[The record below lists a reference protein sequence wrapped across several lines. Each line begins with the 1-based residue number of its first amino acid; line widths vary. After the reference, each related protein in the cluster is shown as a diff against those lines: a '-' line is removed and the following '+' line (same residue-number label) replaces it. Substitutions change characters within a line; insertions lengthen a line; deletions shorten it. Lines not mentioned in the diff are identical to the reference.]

1 MNQDSTALYAFKK
14 YGNTVLRAAFAFSGS
29 YAEAEDIVQDV
40 FLSLH
45 TETRTF
51 NDDEHLKAWLI
62 RVAINKCK
70 NLRRS
75 FRFSR
80 TCSIEDLEH
89 SEAICEMDTESREL
103 RQQIA
108 SLPKKYAE
116 VIFLHYYEGY
126 SIKEIAVITE
136 KNENTVGSLLR
147 RGREKLKAELE
158 EKEEGDICSGK
169 IIKTL

>member
-1 MNQDSTALYAFKK
+1 MNTENTALYAFKK

-45 TETRTF
+45 TNPQTF
-51 NDDEHLKAWLI
+51 NDDEHLKAWLL
-62 RVAINKCK
+62 RAAINKCK
-70 NLRRS
+70 NFRRS
-75 FRFSR
+75 FRFSK
-80 TCSIEDLEH
+80 TCSIDDLEH

-108 SLPKKYAE
+108 ALPKKYAE

-126 SIKEIAVITE
+126 SIKEIASMLN

-158 EKEEGDICSGK
+158 EEGDLCQVK

>member
-1 MNQDSTALYAFKK
+1 MNTENTALFAFKK

-45 TETRTF
+45 TNPQNF
-51 NDDEHLKAWLI
+51 NSDEHLKAWLL
-62 RVAINKCK
+62 RAAINKCK
-70 NLRRS
+70 NFRRS

-80 TCSIEDLEH
+80 TCSIDDLEH
-89 SEAICEMDTESREL
+89 SEVICEMDTESREL

-108 SLPKKYAE
+108 ALPKKYAE

-126 SIKEIAVITE
+126 SIKEIASMLN

-158 EKEEGDICSGK
+158 EEGDLCQVK

>member
-1 MNQDSTALYAFKK
+1 MNNDSTALHAFKK
-14 YGNTVLRAAFAFSGS
+14 YGNTVLRAAFAFCGS
-29 YAEAEDIVQDV
+29 YAESEDIVQDV

-45 TETRTF
+45 TSPQSF
-51 NDDEHLKAWLI
+51 NDDEHMKAWLL
-62 RVAINKCK
+62 RVTINKCK
-70 NLRRS
+70 NLKRS

-80 TCSIEDLEH
+80 TCSLDELEQ
-89 SEAICEMDTESREL
+89 SEAIEETKTDGREL
-103 RQQIA
+103 RNQIA

-126 SIKEIAVITE
+126 SIKEIAQITE

-158 EKEEGDICSGK
+158 KEDGSCRET

>member
-1 MNQDSTALYAFKK
+1 MNNENTALYAFKK

-45 TETRTF
+45 TNPQNF
-51 NDDEHLKAWLI
+51 NSDEHLKAWLL
-62 RVAINKCK
+62 RAAINKCK
-70 NLRRS
+70 NFRRS

-80 TCSIEDLEH
+80 TCSIDDLEH
-89 SEAICEMDTESREL
+89 SEVICEMDTESREL

-108 SLPKKYAE
+108 ALPKKYAE

-126 SIKEIAVITE
+126 SIKEIDSMLN

-158 EKEEGDICSGK
+158 EEGDLCQVK

>member
-1 MNQDSTALYAFKK
+1 MNNENTALYAFKK
-14 YGNTVLRAAFAFSGS
+14 YGNTVLRASFAFSGS

-45 TETRTF
+45 TNPQNF
-51 NDDEHLKAWLI
+51 NSDEHLKAWLL
-62 RVAINKCK
+62 RAAINKCK
-70 NLRRS
+70 NFRRS

-80 TCSIEDLEH
+80 TCSIDDLEH
-89 SEAICEMDTESREL
+89 SEVICEMDTESREL

-108 SLPKKYAE
+108 ALPKKYAE

-126 SIKEIAVITE
+126 SIKEIASMLN

-158 EKEEGDICSGK
+158 EEGYLCQVK

>member
-1 MNQDSTALYAFKK
+1 MNNENTALYAFKK

-45 TETRTF
+45 TNPQNF
-51 NDDEHLKAWLI
+51 NSDEHLKAWLL

-70 NLRRS
+70 NFRRS

-80 TCSIEDLEH
+80 TCSIDDLEH
-89 SEAICEMDTESREL
+89 SEVICEMDTESREL

-108 SLPKKYAE
+108 ALPKKYAE

-126 SIKEIAVITE
+126 SIKEIASMLN

-158 EKEEGDICSGK
+158 EEGDLCQVK

>member
-1 MNQDSTALYAFKK
+1 MNNDSTALYAFRK
-14 YGNTVLRAAFAFSGS
+14 YGNTVLRAAFAISGS

-45 TETRTF
+45 TKPRSF
-51 NDDEHLKAWLI
+51 NDDEHLKAWLL
-62 RVAINKCK
+62 RVTINKCK

-80 TCSIEDLEH
+80 TCSLDKLEH
-89 SEAICEMDTESREL
+89 SEAICEISTEGREL
-103 RQQIA
+103 REEISA
-108 SLPKKYAE
+108 LPKKYAE

-126 SIKEIAVITE
+126 SIKEIAEILG

-147 RGREKLKAELE
+147 RGRDRLRTELE
-158 EKEEGDICSGK
+158 REDEICREK

>member
-1 MNQDSTALYAFKK
+1 MNTENTALYAFKK

-45 TETRTF
+45 TNPQNF
-51 NDDEHLKAWLI
+51 NNDEHMKAWLL
-62 RVAINKCK
+62 RAAINKCK
-70 NLRRS
+70 NFRRS

-80 TCSIEDLEH
+80 TCSLDDLEH
-89 SEAICEMDTESREL
+89 SEVICEMDTESREL

-108 SLPKKYAE
+108 ALPKKYAE

-126 SIKEIAVITE
+126 SIKEIASILS

-158 EKEEGDICSGK
+158 EEGDLCQVK

>member
-1 MNQDSTALYAFKK
+1 MNNENTALYAFKK

-45 TETRTF
+45 TNPQTF
-51 NDDEHLKAWLI
+51 NDDEHLKAWLL
-62 RVAINKCK
+62 RAAINKCK
-70 NLRRS
+70 NFRRS

-80 TCSIEDLEH
+80 TCSIDDLEH
-89 SEAICEMDTESREL
+89 SEVICEMDTESREL

-108 SLPKKYAE
+108 ALPKKYAE

-126 SIKEIAVITE
+126 SIKEIASMLN

-158 EKEEGDICSGK
+158 EEGDLCQVK

>member
-1 MNQDSTALYAFKK
+1 MNTENTALYAFKK

-45 TETRTF
+45 TNPKTF
-51 NDDEHLKAWLI
+51 NDDEHLKAWLL
-62 RVAINKCK
+62 RAAINKCK
-70 NLRRS
+70 NFRRS

-80 TCSIEDLEH
+80 TCSIDDLEH
-89 SEAICEMDTESREL
+89 SEAICEMDTASREL

-108 SLPKKYAE
+108 ALPKKYGE

-126 SIKEIAVITE
+126 SIKEIASMLN

-158 EKEEGDICSGK
+158 EEGDLCQVK

>member
-45 TETRTF
+45 TQTRTF

-126 SIKEIAVITE
+126 SIKEIAKILRTTE
-136 KNENTVGSLLR
+136 SNIKVRLS
-147 RGREKLKAELE
+147 RGRAKLKDAL
-158 EKEEGDICSGK
+158 KEGWEDEQ
-169 IIKTL
+169 

>member
-1 MNQDSTALYAFKK
+1 MNNDSTALYAFRKF
-14 YGNTVLRAAFAFSGS
+14 GNTVLRAAFAFSGS

-45 TETRTF
+45 TDSRSF
-51 NDDEHLKAWLI
+51 NDDEHLKAWLL
-62 RVAINKCK
+62 RVTINKCK

-80 TCSIEDLEH
+80 TCSLDELDD
-89 SEAICEMDTESREL
+89 SSVICEISTRGREL
-103 RQQIA
+103 REQISA
-108 SLPKKYAE
+108 LPQKYAE

-126 SIKEIAVITE
+126 SIKEMAEITGR
-136 KNENTVGSLLR
+136 NENTVGSLLR
-147 RGREKLKAELE
+147 RGREKLRAELE
-158 EKEEGDICSGK
+158 KEDGICRET

>member
-1 MNQDSTALYAFKK
+1 MNNDSTALYAFRK
-14 YGNTVLRAAFAFSGS
+14 YGNTVLRAAFAFCGS

-45 TETRTF
+45 TTPRSF
-51 NDDEHLKAWLI
+51 NDDEHLKAWLL
-62 RVAINKCK
+62 RVTINKCK

-80 TCSIEDLEH
+80 TCSIDEIEQ
-89 SEAICEMDTESREL
+89 SEAIYEISTEGREL
-103 RQQIA
+103 RRQIA
-108 SLPKKYAE
+108 ELPHKYAE

-126 SIKEIAVITE
+126 SIKEIAEIIE

-147 RGREKLKAELE
+147 RGREKLRAELE
-158 EKEEGDICSGK
+158 KEDEPCRET

>member
-1 MNQDSTALYAFKK
+1 MNTENTALYAFKK

-45 TETRTF
+45 TNPQNF
-51 NDDEHLKAWLI
+51 NSDEHLKAWLL
-62 RVAINKCK
+62 RAAINKCK
-70 NLRRS
+70 NFRRS

-80 TCSIEDLEH
+80 TCSIDDLEH
-89 SEAICEMDTESREL
+89 SEVICEMDTESREL

-108 SLPKKYAE
+108 ALPKKYAE

-126 SIKEIAVITE
+126 SIKEIASMLN

-158 EKEEGDICSGK
+158 EEGDLCQVK

>member
-1 MNQDSTALYAFKK
+1 MNNENTALYAFKK

-45 TETRTF
+45 TNPQNF
-51 NDDEHLKAWLI
+51 NSDEHLKAWLL
-62 RVAINKCK
+62 RAAINKCK
-70 NLRRS
+70 NFRRS

-80 TCSIEDLEH
+80 TCSIDDLEH
-89 SEAICEMDTESREL
+89 SEVICEMDTESREL

-108 SLPKKYAE
+108 ALPKKYAE

-126 SIKEIAVITE
+126 SIKEIASMLN

-147 RGREKLKAELE
+147 RGREKLKAELAA
-158 EKEEGDICSGK
+158 EGDLCQVK

>member
-1 MNQDSTALYAFKK
+1 MNNETTALYAFKK

-45 TETRTF
+45 TDQRTF
-51 NDDEHLKAWLI
+51 NDDEHLKAWLL
-62 RVAINKCK
+62 RVTINKCK

-80 TCSIEDLEH
+80 TCSIDDLES
-89 SEAICEMDTESREL
+89 SEVICEMDTESREL

-108 SLPKKYAE
+108 ALPK
-116 VIFLHYYEGY
+116 
-126 SIKEIAVITE
+126 
-136 KNENTVGSLLR
+136 NMQR
-147 RGREKLKAELE
+147 
-158 EKEEGDICSGK
+158 
-169 IIKTL
+169 

>member
-1 MNQDSTALYAFKK
+1 MNNDTTALYAFKK

-45 TETRTF
+45 TDRRTF
-51 NDDEHLKAWLI
+51 NDDEHLKAWLL
-62 RVAINKCK
+62 RVTINKCK

-80 TCSIEDLEH
+80 TCSIDELEG
-89 SEAICEMDTESREL
+89 SEVICEMDTASREL

-108 SLPKKYAE
+108 ALPKKYAE

-126 SIKEIAVITE
+126 SIKEIAAITE

-147 RGREKLKAELE
+147 RGREKLKAELSKE
-158 EKEEGDICSGK
+158 EEGDLCQVK

>member
-1 MNQDSTALYAFKK
+1 MNNDSTALYAFKK
-14 YGNTVLRAAFAFSGS
+14 YGNTVLRAAFAFCGS

-45 TETRTF
+45 KDSRSF

-62 RVAINKCK
+62 RVTINKCK

-80 TCSIEDLEH
+80 TCSIDELE
-89 SEAICEMDTESREL
+89 SSDVICEMNTEGREL

-108 SLPKKYAE
+108 QLPKKYAE
-116 VIFLHYYEGY
+116 VIFLHYYDGY
-126 SIKEIAVITE
+126 SIKEIASILE

-158 EKEEGDICSGK
+158 MEGEICREK

>member
-1 MNQDSTALYAFKK
+1 MNNENTALYAFKK

-45 TETRTF
+45 TNPQNF
-51 NDDEHLKAWLI
+51 NSDEHLKAWLL
-62 RVAINKCK
+62 RAAINKCK
-70 NLRRS
+70 NFRRS

-80 TCSIEDLEH
+80 TCSIDELEH
-89 SEAICEMDTESREL
+89 SEVICEMDTESREL

-108 SLPKKYAE
+108 ALPKKYAE

-126 SIKEIAVITE
+126 SIKEIASMLN

-158 EKEEGDICSGK
+158 EEGDLCQVK

>member
-1 MNQDSTALYAFKK
+1 MNINDNIALYAFRKF
-14 YGNTVLRAAFAFSGS
+14 GNNVLRAAYAFCGS

-45 TETRTF
+45 TDPKKF

-62 RVAINKCK
+62 RVTINKCK

-80 TCSIEDLEH
+80 TCSIDELER
-89 SEAICEMDTESREL
+89 SDVICEMNTDGREL
-103 RQQIA
+103 RRKIA
-108 SLPKKYAE
+108 SLSRKYSE

-126 SIKEIAVITE
+126 SIKEIAE
-136 KNENTVGSLLR
+136 MLGKNENTVGSLLR
-147 RGREKLKAELE
+147 RGRTKLKVELE
-158 EKEEGDICSGK
+158 KEDDICEETILK
-169 IIKTL
+169 ML

>member
-1 MNQDSTALYAFKK
+1 MNNDNIALYAFKRF
-14 YGNTVLRAAFAFSGS
+14 GNTVLRAAFAFSGS

-45 TETRTF
+45 TDPRNF
-51 NDDEHLKAWLI
+51 NDDEHLKAWLL
-62 RVAINKCK
+62 RVTINKCK
-70 NLRRS
+70 NFRRS

-80 TCSIEDLEH
+80 TCSIDDLEA
-89 SEAICEMDTESREL
+89 STAICEIDTKSREL

-108 SLPKKYAE
+108 ALPKKYAE

-126 SIKEIAVITE
+126 SIKEIAAITE
-136 KNENTVGSLLR
+136 KNENTIGSLLR

-158 EKEEGDICSGK
+158 EEGDLCQAK